1 MNAPNAIVCR
11 SNASRPSLGR
21 QIVDHATSS
30 SNSDRAAKRP
40 RRIRLATG
48 AFIAVA
54 AILLAACG
62 GGSSGSHQAA
72 NAQASN
78 VQTQFVKTVK
88 TVLPSV
94 VEVRTPDG
102 LGSGV
107 VIDTNGNIVT
117 NAHVVGSSQSLQ
129 VRASTGKNYAATLV
143 GSSSENDLAV
153 IHAEGANLS
162 AATLG
167 DSSKLR
173 VGNLVLAI
181 GNPLGLAS
189 SVTNGIVSAVG
200 RTVDES
206 SAVALRGV
214 IQTSAPINPGNSGGA
229 LVDVNGR
236 VVGVPTLT
244 AVDAQDNQL
253 ADGIGF
259 AIPSNSVKRIAGQ
272 LLAGGG

>member
-1 MNAPNAIVCR
+1 
-11 SNASRPSLGR
+11 
-21 QIVDHATSS
+21 
-30 SNSDRAAKRP
+30 
-40 RRIRLATG
+40 
-48 AFIAVA
+48 
-54 AILLAACG
+54 
-62 GGSSGSHQAA
+62 
-72 NAQASN
+72 

-129 VRASTGKNYAATLV
+129 VRASTGKSYAATLV

-173 VGNLVLAI
+173 IGHLVLAI

-244 AVDAQDNQL
+244 AVDAQNNKL

-259 AIPSNSVKRIAGQ
+259 AIPGNSVKRIAGQ

>member
-1 MNAPNAIVCR
+1 M
-11 SNASRPSLGR
+11 
-21 QIVDHATSS
+21 ATSS
-30 SNSDRAAKRP
+30 
-40 RRIRLATG
+40 
-48 AFIAVA
+48 
-54 AILLAACG
+54 
-62 GGSSGSHQAA
+62 
-72 NAQASN
+72 
-78 VQTQFVKTVK
+78 
-88 TVLPSV
+88 
-94 VEVRTPDG
+94 RTP
-102 LGSGV
+102 
-107 VIDTNGNIVT
+107 T
-117 NAHVVGSSQSLQ
+117 SSARAGPFQ
-129 VRASTGKNYAATLV
+129 VRASSGKSYSATLV

-153 IHAEGANLS
+153 IHVQGANLS

-173 VGNLVLAI
+173 IGNLVLAI

-200 RTVDES
+200 RTAGES
-206 SAVALRGV
+206 STVALHGA

-236 VVGVPTLT
+236 VVGIPTLT